1 MDIGT
6 PSYSALLVMD
16 PGSDTTWIQ
25 GDGCSEWNLCI
36 YEIKY
41 FDASHTK
48 GLVSFETF
56 TFPTREGVHIS
67 YPNIV
72 FGVGLENKNIVFSRF
87 MGDENRVS
95 GILGL
100 GRRTSSIE
108 RQLKQETDL
117 RFSYCLYDWTGR
129 ESINTYLHFGED
141 AQIEERYQAIVKTI
155 PLLPNQNGYYVEVLG
170 ISMNEK
176 RLQINPRLF
185 QLGPNSR
192 GGFVFDAGAALTFLV
207 QNAYNIIRIE
217 IVQYLQAYD
226 WEPIRPTL

>member
-56 TFPTREGVHIS
+56 TFPTREGE
-67 YPNIV
+67 
-72 FGVGLENKNIVFSRF
+72 G
-87 MGDENRVS
+87 RVS
-95 GILGL
+95 
-100 GRRTSSIE
+100 TH
-108 RQLKQETDL
+108 
-117 RFSYCLYDWTGR
+117 
-129 ESINTYLHFGED
+129 LHFGED

-226 WEPIRPTL
+226 WEPIRPRDLPYELCYDVQQAETQSLPSLTIHFLGADLKLPSH